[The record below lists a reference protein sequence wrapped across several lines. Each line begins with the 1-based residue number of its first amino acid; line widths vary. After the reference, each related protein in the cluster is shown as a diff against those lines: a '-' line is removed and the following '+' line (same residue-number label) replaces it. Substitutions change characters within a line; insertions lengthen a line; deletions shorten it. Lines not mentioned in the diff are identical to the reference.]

1 MEVLLF
7 EGSFRLEPKSRLS
20 VLGVMCQ
27 MGGEI
32 MGQIVGKTAGAGDL
46 AMRRE
51 AELAAL
57 FRLTDRLYRARDAG
71 DIYEASLAAITST
84 LGCKMASILLF
95 DPAGVMRF
103 VAQKGLSA
111 SYVAAVEGHSPWRPG
126 QAQPDPIFVENIA
139 DTDEPAHIKETI
151 KKENICGLA
160 FLPLISQGGVIG
172 KFMTYYEQPH
182 KFLPAEIELAITIA
196 RQLGFAVERL
206 QAEMARKK
214 AVEDLRESEE
224 RFRLMSEN
232 APVMIWMSDSKGA
245 CLHLNRMQREFWN
258 VEEGD
263 LANFDWRSSMHPEDM
278 PDIVK
283 CVSEALASK
292 TSISL
297 EGRYRNAQGV
307 YRTLQT
313 NAQPRLSP
321 GGELLGMI
329 GVNVDITERKEAEQI
344 QHLLMNE
351 LNHRVKNTLA
361 IVQSIANQ
369 TVLSAGSPGQFKAS
383 FNGRLQALGA
393 AHTLLTQNSWQGAE
407 FQALVSGQVLC
418 LGADAKRI
426 SYSGP
431 SVTLEAQVALHL
443 ALVLHELG
451 TNACK
456 YGALSVANGNL
467 SIKWS
472 VQDGEDR
479 VLLLHWQEFGSP
491 KVTAPHNQGFGSI
504 LIQQSLSS
512 HGGEVSLDY
521 TANGLSCAI
530 RLPIS
535 KGTISRT
542 GAYSTPLL
550 VEGSSAA
557 EPASRWQHIRGK
569 RVLVVD
575 DEPLIIMDVT
585 EILTEAGCEIA
596 GPAETVEKAMSV
608 INSTEFDAA
617 ILDVNLQGQR
627 IDDLALEFTRR
638 NIPFAFLSG
647 YGRDGLPP
655 GFGKALLISKPFNS
669 VQILDAVARLTEP
682 SGIMLTRL
690 RQ

>member
-1 MEVLLF
+1 
-7 EGSFRLEPKSRLS
+7 
-20 VLGVMCQ
+20 
-27 MGGEI
+27 
-32 MGQIVGKTAGAGDL
+32 MGQIAGETVSAGDL
-46 AMRRE
+46 ALRRE

-57 FRLTDRLYRARDAG
+57 FRLTDRLYRARNAT

-84 LGCKMASILLF
+84 LGCKRASILLF
-95 DPAGVMRF
+95 DAVGVMKF
-103 VAQKGLSA
+103 VAQKGLSS
-111 SYVAAVEGHSPWRPG
+111 SYVAAVEGHSPWQPG
-126 QAQPDPIFVENIA
+126 QTQPDPIFVENIE

-206 QAEMARKK
+206 RAEAAGKK
-214 AVEDLRESEE
+214 AAEELGESEE

-232 APVMIWMSDSKGA
+232 APVMIWMSDPNGG

-258 VEEGD
+258 VEED
-263 LANFDWRSSMHPEDM
+263 ALINFDWRSCMHPEDM
-278 PDIVK
+278 PEITR
-283 CVSEALASK
+283 CVSEALANK

-297 EGRYRNAQGV
+297 EGRYRNAQGI
-307 YRTLQT
+307 YRTLLT
-313 NAQPRLSP
+313 NARPRLSP
-321 GGELLGMI
+321 NGELLGMI
-329 GVNVDITERKEAEQI
+329 GVNVDITERKEAEEI
-344 QHLLMNE
+344 QRLLMNE

-369 TVLSAGSPGQFKAS
+369 TVLSAGSPGQFKTS

-407 FQALVSGQVLC
+407 IQALVSGQVLC
-418 LGADAKRI
+418 MGEDAKRI

-456 YGALSVANGNL
+456 YGALSVASGNL
-467 SIKWS
+467 SLRWS

-491 KVTAPHNQGFGSI
+491 KVTAPETQGFGSV

-512 HGGEVSLDY
+512 HGGEVIVDY

-530 RLPIS
+530 KLPLS
-535 KGTISRT
+535 NGTTSRS
-542 GAYSTPLL
+542 GAYSNPSLS
-550 VEGSSAA
+550 EGLSAPA
-557 EPASRWQHIRGK
+557 PASRWQHIRGK
-569 RVLVVD
+569 RILVVD
-575 DEPLIIMDVT
+575 DEPLILMDVT
-585 EILTEAGCEIA
+585 DILTEAGCEIA
-596 GPAETVEKAMSV
+596 GPAENVEKAMSV
-608 INSTEFDAA
+608 INNTEFDAA
-617 ILDVNLQGQR
+617 ILDVNLQGER
-627 IDDLALEFTRR
+627 VNDITLELTRR

-647 YGRDGLPP
+647 YGRDGLPE
-655 GFGKALLISKPFNS
+655 GFGQALLISKPFNS
-669 VQILDAVARLTEP
+669 AQVLDVVARLTEP
-682 SGIMLTRL
+682 STIMLTRSAVIKIV
-690 RQ
+690 

>member
-1 MEVLLF
+1 MVE
-7 EGSFRLEPKSRLS
+7 
-20 VLGVMCQ
+20 
-27 MGGEI
+27 
-32 MGQIVGKTAGAGDL
+32 AGIKLATGDL
-46 AMRRE
+46 AIRRE
-51 AELAAL
+51 AELAAH
-57 FRLTDRLYRARDAG
+57 FRLTDRLYRARDAT

-84 LGCKMASILLF
+84 LGCKRVSILLF
-95 DPAGVMRF
+95 DSAGVMKF

-126 QAQPDPIFVENIA
+126 QAQPDPIFVENIE
-139 DTDEPAHIKETI
+139 DTDESTHIKETI
-151 KKENICGLA
+151 KKEHICGLA
-160 FLPLISQGGVIG
+160 FLPLVAQGVVIG

-182 KFLPAEIELAITIA
+182 KFTSQEIELAVTIA
-196 RQLGFAVERL
+196 RQLGFGVERL
-206 QAEMARKK
+206 QAEAARKK
-214 AVEDLRESEE
+214 AAEELRESEE

-232 APVMIWMSDSKGA
+232 APVMIWMSDAKGG

-258 VEEGD
+258 VEEGA
-263 LANFDWRSSMHPEDM
+263 LADFDWRSSMHPDDM
-278 PDIVK
+278 PEIMER
-283 CVSEALASK
+283 VSQALANK
-292 TSISL
+292 TNISL
-297 EGRYRNAQGV
+297 EGRYRNAQGL

-313 NAQPRLSP
+313 NAQPRFSP
-321 GGELLGMI
+321 DGEMLGMI

-369 TVLSAGSPGQFKAS
+369 TVLSAGSPGQFKTS
-383 FNGRLQALGA
+383 FSGRLQALGA
-393 AHTLLTQNSWQGAE
+393 THTLLTQNSWQGAE
-407 FQALVSGQVLC
+407 IQALVSGQVLC
-418 LGADAKRI
+418 IGEDAKRI

-491 KVTAPHNQGFGSI
+491 KVTAPHTQGFGSI

-535 KGTISRT
+535 KGTTSRT
-542 GAYSTPLL
+542 GAYSTPSLT
-550 VEGSSAA
+550 EDSSTPD
-557 EPASRWQHIRGK
+557 PASYWQHIRGK

-585 EILTEAGCEIA
+585 EILSEAGCEIA
-596 GPAETVEKAMSV
+596 GPAENVEKAMSI
-608 INSTEFDAA
+608 INTTEFDAA
-617 ILDVNLQGQR
+617 ILGRVDKEDSQISCSLIQGSLLQSY
-627 IDDLALEFTRR
+627 LESE
-638 NIPFAFLSG
+638 N
-647 YGRDGLPP
+647 
-655 GFGKALLISKPFNS
+655 N
-669 VQILDAVARLTEP
+669 
-682 SGIMLTRL
+682 
-690 RQ
+690 

>member
-1 MEVLLF
+1 MPLRLPGNWVL
-7 EGSFRLEPKSRLS
+7 
-20 VLGVMCQ
+20 
-27 MGGEI
+27 
-32 MGQIVGKTAGAGDL
+32 
-46 AMRRE
+46 
-51 AELAAL
+51 
-57 FRLTDRLYRARDAG
+57 
-71 DIYEASLAAITST
+71 ASS
-84 LGCKMASILLF
+84 GCG
-95 DPAGVMRF
+95 PTRHG
-103 VAQKGLSA
+103 
-111 SYVAAVEGHSPWRPG
+111 
-126 QAQPDPIFVENIA
+126 
-139 DTDEPAHIKETI
+139 
-151 KKENICGLA
+151 
-160 FLPLISQGGVIG
+160 
-172 KFMTYYEQPH
+172 
-182 KFLPAEIELAITIA
+182 
-196 RQLGFAVERL
+196 
-206 QAEMARKK
+206 KK
-214 AVEDLRESEE
+214 AAEELRESEE

-232 APVMIWMSDSKGA
+232 APVMIWMSDPNGG

-258 VEEGD
+258 VEEDD
-263 LANFDWRSSMHPEDM
+263 LADFDWRSSMHPEDM
-278 PDIVK
+278 PEIMRR
-283 CVSEALASK
+283 VSEALANK
-292 TSISL
+292 TSVSV
-297 EGRYRNAQGV
+297 EGRYRNAQGI

-321 GGELLGMI
+321 DGELLGMI

-369 TVLSAGSPGQFKAS
+369 TVLSAGSPGQFKTS

-407 FQALVSGQVLC
+407 IQALVSGQVLC
-418 LGADAKRI
+418 LGEDAKRI

-456 YGALSVANGNL
+456 YGALSVAKGNL

-491 KVTAPHNQGFGSI
+491 KVTAPQTQGFGSI
-504 LIQQSLSS
+504 LIKQSLSA

-521 TANGLSCAI
+521 TENGLSCAI

-535 KGTISRT
+535 NGTASRT

-550 VEGSSAA
+550 SEGSSAP

-585 EILTEAGCEIA
+585 DILTEAGCEIA
-596 GPAETVEKAMSV
+596 GPADNLEKAMSI
-608 INSTEFDAA
+608 INTTEFDAA

-627 IDDLALEFTRR
+627 IDDLALELTRR

-655 GFGKALLISKPFNS
+655 GFGQALLISKPFNS
-669 VQILDAVARLTEP
+669 AQILDVVARLTEP
-682 SGIMLTRL
+682 SGNMLTRL

>member
-1 MEVLLF
+1 MVKAGME
-7 EGSFRLEPKSRLS
+7 SA
-20 VLGVMCQ
+20 
-27 MGGEI
+27 
-32 MGQIVGKTAGAGDL
+32 TGDL

-57 FRLTDRLYRARDAG
+57 FRLTDRLYRARDAA

-84 LGCKMASILLF
+84 LGCKRASILLF
-95 DPAGVMRF
+95 DPTGAMKF

-111 SYVAAVEGHSPWRPG
+111 SYVAAVEGHSPWKLG
-126 QAQPDPIFVENIA
+126 QLQPDPIFVENIE

-151 KKENICGLA
+151 RKENICGLA

-182 KFLPAEIELAITIA
+182 KCTPAEIELAVTIA
-196 RQLGFAVERL
+196 RQLGFGVERL
-206 QAEMARKK
+206 RAEAARKK
-214 AVEDLRESEE
+214 AADELRESEE

-232 APVMIWMSDSKGA
+232 APVMIWMSDSNGA
-245 CLHLNRMQREFWN
+245 CLHLNRMQREFWD
-258 VEEGD
+258 VEDGD

-278 PDIVK
+278 PETVK
-283 CVSEALASK
+283 RVSEALASK
-292 TSISL
+292 TSVSV
-297 EGRYRNAQGV
+297 EGRYRNAEGV

-321 GGELLGMI
+321 DGELLGMI
-329 GVNVDITERKEAEQI
+329 GVNVDITERKEAEQV
-344 QHLLMNE
+344 QYLLMNE

-369 TVLSAGSPGQFKAS
+369 TVLSAGSPGQFKTS

-393 AHTLLTQNSWQGAE
+393 AHSLLTQNSWQGAE
-407 FQALVSGQVLC
+407 IQALVSGQVLC
-418 LGADAKRI
+418 LGEDAKRI

-456 YGALSVANGNL
+456 YGALSVAKGNL

-491 KVTAPHNQGFGSI
+491 KVTAPQTQGFGSI
-504 LIQQSLSS
+504 LIKQSLSA

-521 TANGLSCAI
+521 TENGLSCVI
-530 RLPIS
+530 KLPIS
-535 KGTISRT
+535 KGTAART

-550 VEGSSAA
+550 TEGSSTP
-557 EPASRWQHIRGK
+557 EPASRWQQIRGK

-575 DEPLIIMDVT
+575 DEPLITMDVT
-585 EILTEAGCEIA
+585 DILSEAGCEIA
-596 GPAETVEKAMSV
+596 GPADNLDKAMSI
-608 INSTEFDAA
+608 INNTEFDAA

-627 IDDLALEFTRR
+627 IDELALELTRR
-638 NIPFAFLSG
+638 NVPFAFLSG

-655 GFGKALLISKPFNS
+655 GFGQALLISKPFNS
-669 VQILDAVARLTEP
+669 AQILDVVARLTEP
-682 SGIMLTRL
+682 SGKMLTRL

>member
-1 MEVLLF
+1 MVE
-7 EGSFRLEPKSRLS
+7 
-20 VLGVMCQ
+20 
-27 MGGEI
+27 
-32 MGQIVGKTAGAGDL
+32 AGIELASGDL

-57 FRLTDRLYRARDAG
+57 FRLTDRLYRAHDAT

-84 LGCKMASILLF
+84 LGCKRASILLF
-95 DPAGVMRF
+95 DAAGVMKF

-111 SYVAAVEGHSPWRPG
+111 SYVAAVEGHSPWKPG
-126 QAQPDPIFVENIA
+126 QAQPDPIFVENIE

-151 KKENICGLA
+151 KKEHICGLA
-160 FLPLISQGGVIG
+160 FLPLIAQGGVIG

-182 KFLPAEIELAITIA
+182 KFTPAEIELAVTIA
-196 RQLGFAVERL
+196 RQLGFGVERL
-206 QAEMARKK
+206 RAEAARKK
-214 AVEDLRESEE
+214 AVEELRESEE

-232 APVMIWMSDSKGA
+232 APVMIWMSDSKGG

-283 CVSEALASK
+283 RVSEALANK
-292 TSISL
+292 TSVSL
-297 EGRYRNAQGV
+297 EGRYRNAQGI

-321 GGELLGMI
+321 DGQLLGMI

-369 TVLSAGSPGQFKAS
+369 TVLSAGSPGQFKTS

-407 FQALVSGQVLC
+407 IQALVSGQVLC
-418 LGADAKRI
+418 LGEDAKRI

-491 KVTAPHNQGFGSI
+491 KVTAPQTQGFGSI

-535 KGTISRT
+535 KGTTSRSWCLFHT
-542 GAYSTPLL
+542 RYCLKVHQLPNPHLGGNTFGA
-550 VEGSSAA
+550 
-557 EPASRWQHIRGK
+557 RG
-569 RVLVVD
+569 
-575 DEPLIIMDVT
+575 
-585 EILTEAGCEIA
+585 
-596 GPAETVEKAMSV
+596 
-608 INSTEFDAA
+608 
-617 ILDVNLQGQR
+617 
-627 IDDLALEFTRR
+627 
-638 NIPFAFLSG
+638 
-647 YGRDGLPP
+647 Y
-655 GFGKALLISKPFNS
+655 
-669 VQILDAVARLTEP
+669 
-682 SGIMLTRL
+682 
-690 RQ
+690 

>member
-1 MEVLLF
+1 MVEAEMEF
-7 EGSFRLEPKSRLS
+7 
-20 VLGVMCQ
+20 
-27 MGGEI
+27 
-32 MGQIVGKTAGAGDL
+32 TTGDL

-57 FRLTDRLYRARDAG
+57 FRLTDRLYRARGEA
-71 DIYEASLAAITST
+71 DIYEASLAAITTT
-84 LGCKMASILLF
+84 LGCERASILLF
-95 DPAGVMRF
+95 DAAGVMKF

-111 SYVAAVEGHSPWRPG
+111 SYVAAVEGHSPWKPG
-126 QAQPDPIFVENIA
+126 QVQPDPIFVENIE
-139 DTDEPAHIKETI
+139 DTEESAHLKETI
-151 KKENICGLA
+151 KKEDICGLA
-160 FLPLISQGGVIG
+160 FLPLVAQGVVIG
-172 KFMTYYEQPH
+172 KFMTYYELPH
-182 KFLPAEIELAITIA
+182 KFTPAEIGLAVTIA

-206 QAEMARKK
+206 RAEAARKK
-214 AVEDLRESEE
+214 AVEELRESEE

-232 APVMIWMSDSKGA
+232 APVMIWMSDANGQ
-245 CLHLNRMQREFWN
+245 CLHLNRMLREFWN
-258 VEEGD
+258 VEEGA
-263 LANFDWRSSMHPEDM
+263 LADFDWRTSMHPEDTSE
-278 PDIVK
+278 IVER
-283 CVSEALASK
+283 VSGALANRISV
-292 TSISL
+292 SL
-297 EGRYRNAQGV
+297 EGRYRNAEGL
-307 YRTLQT
+307 YRTLLT
-313 NAQPRLSP
+313 NAQPRFSP
-321 GGELLGMI
+321 EGEFLGMI

-369 TVLSAGSPGQFKAS
+369 TVLSAGSPGQFKTS
-383 FNGRLQALGA
+383 FNGRLQALGT

-407 FQALVSGQVLC
+407 IQALVSGQVLYM
-418 LGADAKRI
+418 GVDAKRI

-456 YGALSVANGNL
+456 YGALAVTTGNL

-472 VQDGEDR
+472 VQDGENR

-491 KVTAPHNQGFGSI
+491 KVTAPQTQGFGSI

-521 TANGLSCAI
+521 TANGLSCTI
-530 RLPIS
+530 RLPLS
-535 KGTISRT
+535 KGTSSRT
-542 GAYSTPLL
+542 GAYSTPALSENM
-550 VEGSSAA
+550 VANQ
-557 EPASRWQHIRGK
+557 PASRWQHLRGK

-585 EILTEAGCEIA
+585 EILTEAGCKIA
-596 GPAETVEKAMSV
+596 GPAESVEKAMSV
-608 INSTEFDAA
+608 INTTEFDAA

-627 IDDLALEFTRR
+627 VNDLALELTRR
-638 NIPFAFLSG
+638 SIPFAFLSG
-647 YGRDGLPP
+647 YGRDGLPH
-655 GFGKALLISKPFNS
+655 GFGQALLISKPFNS
-669 VQILDAVARLTEP
+669 AQILDVVAQLTET
-682 SGIMLTRL
+682 SSSVLTRL

>member
-1 MEVLLF
+1 M
-7 EGSFRLEPKSRLS
+7 
-20 VLGVMCQ
+20 GV
-27 MGGEI
+27 
-32 MGQIVGKTAGAGDL
+32 AGIEKATGDL

-57 FRLTDRLYRARDAG
+57 FRLTDHLYRAQNAA

-84 LGCKMASILLF
+84 LGCKRASILLF
-95 DPAGVMRF
+95 DAAGVLKF

-126 QAQPDPIFVENIA
+126 QPQPDPIFVENIE

-151 KKENICGLA
+151 KKEHICGLA

-182 KFLPAEIELAITIA
+182 KFSPAEIELAVTIA
-196 RQLGFAVERL
+196 RQLGFGVERL
-206 QAEMARKK
+206 RAEAARKK
-214 AVEDLRESEE
+214 AADELRESEE

-232 APVMIWMSDSKGA
+232 APVMIWMSDSNGG
-245 CLHLNRMQREFWN
+245 CLHLNRMQREFWD
-258 VEEGD
+258 VEDDD

-292 TSISL
+292 TSVSL
-297 EGRYRNAQGV
+297 EGRYRNAQGI

-321 GGELLGMI
+321 DGELLGMI

-369 TVLSAGSPGQFKAS
+369 TVLSAGSPGQFKTS

-407 FQALVSGQVLC
+407 IQALVSGQVLC
-418 LGADAKRI
+418 LGEDAKRI

-456 YGALSVANGNL
+456 YGALSVAKGNL

-479 VLLLHWQEFGSP
+479 VLVLHWQEFGSP
-491 KVTAPHNQGFGSI
+491 KVTAPDTHGFGSV
-504 LIQQSLSS
+504 LIQQSLSA
-512 HGGEVSLDY
+512 HGGEVTIDY
-521 TANGLSCAI
+521 TAHGLSCAI
-530 RLPIS
+530 KLPI
-535 KGTISRT
+535 KGTTSRT
-542 GAYSTPLL
+542 GAYSTPSLFE
-550 VEGSSAA
+550 VASAP
-557 EPASRWQHIRGK
+557 EPASRWQHVRGK

-575 DEPLIIMDVT
+575 DEPLIAMDVT
-585 EILTEAGCEIA
+585 DILTEAGCEIA

-608 INSTEFDAA
+608 INTTEFDAA

-627 IDDLALEFTRR
+627 IDDLALELTRR

-655 GFGKALLISKPFNS
+655 GFGQALLISKPFNS
-669 VQILDAVARLTEP
+669 VQILDVVARLTEP
-682 SGIMLTRL
+682 SGTILTRL

>member
-1 MEVLLF
+1 
-7 EGSFRLEPKSRLS
+7 
-20 VLGVMCQ
+20 
-27 MGGEI
+27 
-32 MGQIVGKTAGAGDL
+32 MGQIEGKIAADGDL

-51 AELAAL
+51 AELAGL
-57 FRLTDRLYRARDAG
+57 FRLTDRLYRARDAS

-84 LGCKMASILLF
+84 LGCKRASILLF
-95 DPAGVMRF
+95 DDLGVMKF

-111 SYVAAVEGHSPWRPG
+111 TYVAAVEGHSPWKPG
-126 QAQPDPIFVENIA
+126 QAQPDPIFVENIE
-139 DTDEPAHIKETI
+139 DTEEPAHIKETI
-151 KKENICGLA
+151 KKEHICGLA

-182 KFLPAEIELAITIA
+182 KFSPAEIELAVTIA
-196 RQLGFAVERL
+196 RQLGFGVERL
-206 QAEMARKK
+206 RAEAARKK
-214 AVEDLRESEE
+214 AAEELRESEE

-232 APVMIWMSDSKGA
+232 APVMIWMSDAKGG

-263 LANFDWRSSMHPEDM
+263 LANFDWRTSMHPDDM
-278 PDIVK
+278 PEIIER
-283 CVSEALASK
+283 VSQALGNK
-292 TSISL
+292 TNVSL
-297 EGRYRNAQGV
+297 EGRYRNAQGI

-313 NAQPRLSP
+313 NAQPRFSP
-321 GGELLGMI
+321 SGELLGMI

-344 QHLLMNE
+344 QNLLMNE

-369 TVLSAGSPGQFKAS
+369 TVLSAGSPGQFKTS

-393 AHTLLTQNSWQGAE
+393 AHTLLTQNSWQGADI
-407 FQALVSGQVLC
+407 QALVSGQVLC

-472 VQDGEDR
+472 VQDHEDHR
-479 VLLLHWQEFGSP
+479 TLLLHWQEFGSP
-491 KVTAPHNQGFGSI
+491 KVTAPQTQGFGSI
-504 LIQQSLSS
+504 LIQQSLTS
-512 HGGEVSLDY
+512 HGGEVSVDY
-521 TANGLSCAI
+521 TANGLSCTI
-530 RLPIS
+530 KLPIS
-535 KGTISRT
+535 KGTTSRA
-542 GAYSTPLL
+542 GAYSTPYLS
-550 VEGSSAA
+550 EGSLPP
-557 EPASRWQHIRGK
+557 EPASRWQAVRGK
-569 RVLVVD
+569 RILVVD
-575 DEPLIIMDVT
+575 DEPLISMDIM

-596 GPAETVEKAMSV
+596 GPAENVEKAISV
-608 INSTEFDAA
+608 INTIEFDAA

-627 IDDLALEFTRR
+627 VDDLALELTRR
-638 NIPFAFLSG
+638 NVPFAFISG
-647 YGRDGLPP
+647 YGRDGLPQ
-655 GFGKALLISKPFNS
+655 GFGQALLISKPFNS
-669 VQILDAVARLTEP
+669 AQVLDVVAKLTEP
-682 SGIMLTRL
+682 SNAMLVRL